1 MCVRVRLFALYR
13 EAAGTS
19 KMDVE
24 IPVGARVR
32 DLIEVLA
39 ATIPSLTA
47 ARGMVAVNQTYVGT
61 DTVLHDGDEAAFIPP
76 VSGG

>member
-1 MCVRVRLFALYR
+1 VRLFAVYR
-13 EAAGTS
+13 EAAGRAAFEV
-19 KMDVE
+19 DV
-24 IPVGARVR
+24 PDGARVS

-47 ARGMVAVNQTYVGT
+47 ARGMVAVNQNYVGM
-61 DTVLHDGDEAAFIPP
+61 DAVLHDGDEAAFIPP

>member
-1 MCVRVRLFALYR
+1 MCVRVRLFAVYR

-24 IPVGARVR
+24 VPVGARVR

-39 ATIPSLTA
+39 ASIPALTA
-47 ARGMVAVNQTYVGT
+47 APGMVAVNQSYVGL
-61 DTVLHDGDEAAFIPP
+61 DAVLHDGDEAAFIPP